1 MDTLR
6 LLQDDFKL
14 FLQALWAQLDLPSPT
29 RAQYA
34 IADYLQHGPKRLQI
48 QAFRGVGKSWITG
61 AFVLWTLF
69 NDPERK
75 IMIISASK
83 ERADNMS
90 IFLQK
95 LIIETPWLTHLK
107 PEGDDSRWSRVSFD
121 VKCSPHQA
129 PSVKSVGITGQLT
142 GSRADLMVLDDI
154 EVPSNSMTELMR
166 EKLLQLVTESESIL
180 TPKHDSR
187 ILFLGTPQTT
197 FTIYRK
203 LAERNYRPFV
213 WTARYPRDTSNY
225 EGLLAPQLQEDLE
238 KAEERRNNRQKDKV
252 QDKNSLPDDLSW
264 TPTDPDRFDN
274 SDLLEREASMGRSNF
289 MLQFML
295 DTSLSDAEKFPLKM
309 ADLVVTSVNPTT
321 APDAVVWCSDPQ
333 NVIKDAPTVGLPGDY
348 FYAPMQLQGD
358 WNPYSETICSI
369 DPSGRGT
376 DETAAAYISQRNG
389 FLYLHEMRAYR
400 DGYSDKTLLDILK
413 GCKKYGVTKLVI
425 ETNFGDG
432 IVSELFRKHLQQT
445 KQSID
450 IEEVRANVRKEDRI
464 IDALEPVLNQH
475 RLIVNRSVID
485 WDFKSNPDAPPEERL
500 LYMLFYQMSRM
511 CREKGAVKHDDRLD
525 CLAQGVKYYTD
536 ALAISAY
543 EQMKIEKR
551 DDWNDML
558 DAWLDDPQAAAT
570 HMALGMSL
578 DQRQQARL
586 LKGKSSVQRWVS
598 NR

>member
-1 MDTLR
+1 MQDVLTA
-6 LLQDDFKL
+6 LQDDFKL
-14 FLQALWAQLDLPSPT
+14 FLQALWGQLDLPSPT

-69 NDPERK
+69 KNKEKK

-95 LIIETPWLTHLK
+95 LIIETPWLNHLQ
-107 PEGDDSRWSRVSFD
+107 PRGDDARWSRISFD
-121 VKCSPHQA
+121 VACSPHQA

-142 GSRADLMVLDDI
+142 GSRADLMILDDI
-154 EVPSNSMTELMR
+154 EVPGNSMTELMR
-166 EKLLQLVTESESIL
+166 EKLLQLCTEAESIL
-180 TPKHDSR
+180 TPKEDSR

-197 FTIYRK
+197 FTVYRK

-213 WTARYPRDTSNY
+213 WPSRYPRDVAKY
-225 EGLLAPQLQEDLE
+225 EGLLAPQLQEDIDMG
-238 KAEERRNNRQKDKV
+238 AEE
-252 QDKNSLPDDLSW
+252 W
-264 TPTDPDRFDN
+264 TVTDPDRFDN
-274 SDLLEREASMGRSNF
+274 DDLLEREASMGRSNF

-295 DTSLSDAEKFPLKM
+295 DTSLSDSEKFPLKM
-309 ADLVVTSVNPTT
+309 ADLIVTSVNPKL
-321 APDAVVWCSDPQ
+321 APDNIIWCSDPQ

-348 FYAPMQLQGD
+348 FYSPMQFGSGE
-358 WNPYSETICSI
+358 WNPYTETICSI

-376 DETAAAYISQRNG
+376 DETAAAYLSQYNG
-389 FLYLHEMRAYR
+389 ILYLHEMRAYR
-400 DGYSDKTLLDILK
+400 DGYSDKTLLDILR
-413 GCKKYGVTKLVI
+413 GCRKFGVTKLLI

-432 IVSELFRKHLQQT
+432 IVAELFRKHLLQT
-445 KQSID
+445 KLSID

-475 RLIVNRSVID
+475 RLVVDRGVID
-485 WDFKSNPDAPPEERL
+485 WDYKSNVDAAPEERL

-525 CLAQGVKYYTD
+525 CLAQGVKYFTD
-536 ALAISAY
+536 ALAISAQ
-543 EQMKIEKR
+543 ETINLRKKDE
-551 DDWNDML
+551 WNYMMQE
-558 DAWLDDPQAAAT
+558 WLDDPEAAVN
-570 HMALGMSL
+570 HMAFGMSL
-578 DQRQQARL
+578 EQRQQANL
-586 LKGKSSVQRWVS
+586 NKGKKVVPTWV
-598 NR
+598 